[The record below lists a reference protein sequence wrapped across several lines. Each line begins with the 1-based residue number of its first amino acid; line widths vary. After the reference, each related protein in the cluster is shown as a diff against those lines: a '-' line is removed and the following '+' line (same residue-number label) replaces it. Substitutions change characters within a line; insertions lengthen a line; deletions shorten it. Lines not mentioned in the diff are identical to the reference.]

1 MIANRLAKREDELE
15 SIKKQLQ
22 KETLKQKH
30 LDPADV
36 RSFLRLLR
44 RGRTDNITYQK
55 MLIHIFVDRIYL
67 YDDHLVIYLKG
78 TDKRITISDHEA
90 GIVEESLTD
99 KGSENEECG
108 PPGKALKTL
117 RFKAFFVLEINAE
130 K

>member
-1 MIANRLAKREDELE
+1 
-15 SIKKQLQ
+15 
-22 KETLKQKH
+22 
-30 LDPADV
+30 
-36 RSFLRLLR
+36 
-44 RGRTDNITYQK
+44 

-108 PPGKALKTL
+108 PPYKRKTFMNSSFIRVFSIL
-117 RFKAFFVLEINAE
+117 
-130 K
+130 

>member
-1 MIANRLAKREDELE
+1 MKTVLHLQRLQTGWKKREDELE

-108 PPGKALKTL
+108 PP
-117 RFKAFFVLEINAE
+117 
-130 K
+130 

>member
-1 MIANRLAKREDELE
+1 
-15 SIKKQLQ
+15 
-22 KETLKQKH
+22 
-30 LDPADV
+30 
-36 RSFLRLLR
+36 
-44 RGRTDNITYQK
+44 

-108 PPGKALKTL
+108 PP
-117 RFKAFFVLEINAE
+117 
-130 K
+130 

>member
-1 MIANRLAKREDELE
+1 
-15 SIKKQLQ
+15 
-22 KETLKQKH
+22 
-30 LDPADV
+30 
-36 RSFLRLLR
+36 
-44 RGRTDNITYQK
+44 

-108 PPGKALKTL
+108 PPEKRQPLWLSFFILNSFLTPQIPICPFCL
-117 RFKAFFVLEINAE
+117 FCRFPHYPCH
-130 K
+130 

>member
-1 MIANRLAKREDELE
+1 
-15 SIKKQLQ
+15 
-22 KETLKQKH
+22 
-30 LDPADV
+30 
-36 RSFLRLLR
+36 
-44 RGRTDNITYQK
+44 